1 MQTNNSNVDIVLP
14 LRGGGG
20 ERNEVERTTKTKVQ
34 ANTAITINTII
45 HNSVIAGVKKIVCN
59 RFPYHT
65 LPVMNIKKN
74 LKFGYFFAFSPILN
88 YYLNYLSLEFLMPLD
103 GFFLPL
109 FRVSDFDLFMSLLLI
124 ALIIL

>member
-1 MQTNNSNVDIVLP
+1 MWVRVAHPRPPVEELPNTIPVIILHLIVLVNLLLILIIYLLVQANNSSVGIVLP

-59 RFPYHT
+59 RFPLSHT
-65 LPVMNIKKN
+65 TS
-74 LKFGYFFAFSPILN
+74 Y
-88 YYLNYLSLEFLMPLD
+88 EH
-103 GFFLPL
+103 
-109 FRVSDFDLFMSLLLI
+109 
-124 ALIIL
+124 